1 MNNKSIASNKYNKE
15 NTTQLLIRLNN
26 NTDADI
32 IDALSKVESKQG
44 YIKDLIR
51 LDIHIK
57 AICNLRT

>member
-15 NTTQLLIRLNN
+15 NTTQVILRLNKK
-26 NTDADI
+26 TDDDI
-32 IDALSKVESKQG
+32 IEALSKVDSKQG

-57 AICNLRT
+57 AICNLRA